1 MQSEH
6 IEDLCAALAYNA
18 EDDAFNRS
26 ISTHEHFAVQEDL
39 CRKKLLC
46 FVTVSFVVT
55 AHSTSYEN
63 LQSVQPNNWQTA
75 FLEQY
80 LNESGTERI
89 CDLYDVPKD
98 ELPYSH
104 VAFFIYKV
112 DAYVLRTPYGEFQL
126 SSEMEVPHRLHQ
138 IIETDEDYM

>member
-1 MQSEH
+1 MNIVEEYNCYRYNEEWYL
-6 IEDLCAALAYNA
+6 IEMVLNIKPSDILFD
-18 EDDAFNRS
+18 E
-26 ISTHEHFAVQEDL
+26 
-39 CRKKLLC
+39 
-46 FVTVSFVVT
+46 FVVP
-55 AHSTSYEN
+55 EKG
-63 LQSVQPNNWQTA
+63 VQPNNWQTA

-80 LNESGTERI
+80 LNESGTEKI

-126 SSEMEVPHRLHQ
+126 SSEMEVPHRLQQ
-138 IIETDEDYM
+138 IIEIDEDYM